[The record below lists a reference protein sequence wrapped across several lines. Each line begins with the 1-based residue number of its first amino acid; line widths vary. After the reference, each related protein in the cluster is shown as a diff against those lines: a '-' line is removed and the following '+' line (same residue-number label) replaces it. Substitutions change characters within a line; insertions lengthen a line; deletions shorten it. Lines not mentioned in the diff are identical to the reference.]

1 MISGDAGV
9 PASSAVFALR
19 ARRFGFTAGS
29 DSTSLPDCVGA
40 SPSAEALFADFLAE
54 ALFAVVLFLA
64 VERFLAGAFSAAAA
78 LSPSVERIASTSVA

>member
-64 VERFLAGAFSAAAA
+64 VERFWWEPFLRQ
-78 LSPSVERIASTSVA
+78 PRPPPP